1 MRQLLW
7 IGLGSALGGALR
19 YALDLLAA
27 SIGFGALSPSTL
39 VINLTGSLLIGWLA
53 GCWATGGAIAPHPYK
68 WHFWMTGFCGGYTTF
83 STFSWQVVDLVNQ
96 GQGQLAGFYAAASM
110 GFGLVAAWLGLSLAV
125 RSRAA
130 QTDTLNG

>member
-19 YALDLLAA
+19 YTLDLLAA

-125 RSRAA
+125 RSRAGD
-130 QTDTLNG
+130 QQDLS